1 MNRLSAFFPSPVTRK
16 GMVKDCLLAWANNTG
31 EIVMELK
38 AETDVETGRP
48 FKNPSSPF
56 RQ

>member
-16 GMVKDCLLAWANNTG
+16 GTVKDRLLAWANNTG

-56 RQ
+56 CQ